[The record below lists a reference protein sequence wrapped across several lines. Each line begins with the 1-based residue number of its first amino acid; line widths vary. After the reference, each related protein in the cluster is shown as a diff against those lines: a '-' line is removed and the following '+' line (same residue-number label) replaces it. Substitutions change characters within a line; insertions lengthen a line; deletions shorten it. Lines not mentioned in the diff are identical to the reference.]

1 MKDLCTLFN
10 SFHPFEPKY
19 TYFST
24 RRRKLYVFTLFLLF
38 GIEIA
43 IFILGVII
51 LGGILHSVL
60 SNKIMITIVVFLLI
74 LLFVAIHRLEN
85 FSNYLKEQDKREIRK
100 NLKRK
105 IKKIKTGKL
114 KNNDVIHFL
123 IMLREEN
130 KIVKETLENSKEP
143 TLTMNL
149 VNTSLGGIVGYYLAD
164 IKSYEEARISPLIFL
179 LIIFA
184 ILYSYFILDI
194 NKASRLYL
202 IELYNYQISYANR
215 LIKRYWK

>member
-10 SFHPFEPKY
+10 PFHPFEPKY

-100 NLKRK
+100 NLK
-105 IKKIKTGKL
+105 T
-114 KNNDVIHFL
+114 
-123 IMLREEN
+123 
-130 KIVKETLENSKEP
+130 
-143 TLTMNL
+143 
-149 VNTSLGGIVGYYLAD
+149 
-164 IKSYEEARISPLIFL
+164 
-179 LIIFA
+179 
-184 ILYSYFILDI
+184 
-194 NKASRLYL
+194 
-202 IELYNYQISYANR
+202 
-215 LIKRYWK
+215 